1 MFSSSRVLHLSLWFP
16 YTLPECLPIVPLS
29 NTCHMTTFV
38 LVDFMEKL
46 HMDKAGRNFQFSSVV
61 QSCLTLCDPV
71 DCSMPGFPV
80 HHQLSELTQ
89 THVHWV
95 GEAIQP
101 SHPLMSPLPPT
112 FNCSQHQGLFQ
123 WVSSLPQ
130 VAKVLGLQL
139 QHQSFQWIF
148 RVDFL

>member
-1 MFSSSRVLHLSLWFP
+1 MFSSSKVLNLSLWFP
-16 YTLPECLPIVPLS
+16 YTLPKCLPIVPLS

-46 HMDKAGRNFQFSSVV
+46 QMDKAGRNFQFSSVA

-95 GEAIQP
+95 SDAIQP
-101 SHPLMSPLPPT
+101 SHPLTSPLPPA
-112 FNCSQHQGLFQ
+112 FNCSQHQGLYQ
-123 WVSSLPQ
+123 RVSSLCE
-130 VAKVLGLQL
+130 VAKVLEFQL
-139 QHQSFQWIF
+139 QHPSFQWLF
-148 RVDFL
+148 RVNFL